1 MTLTQLA
8 YFVRIAEAQSLS
20 KAAAIVRVA
29 QPALSR
35 QLRNLEAELGTPL
48 FVRHAWGVTL
58 TAAGDVLLARA
69 RRTLMEAEGARDA
82 VQALAGQVSGDV
94 TVGVPT
100 SLATSFLPALAEAIH
115 LRYPKLR
122 ARFID
127 GFSALLH
134 ARTLSGELDLAIL
147 YQDRAMGPLR
157 TSLLLT
163 ERLVLVGPPGANV
176 TPGPA
181 AQMLDGRRLIIAA
194 RPNRLRLIVDQALL
208 GSAAP
213 EILEV
218 DSLPA
223 TLAMIERGAGF
234 TILPFSAVAAEARR
248 GAVAVSSLDEPRFS
262 RILVLARSM
271 EREPTPALA
280 AVESEVR
287 DLVEQM
293 SDTLAWQPLAIA
305 APERG
310 QS

>member
-48 FVRHAWGVTL
+48 LVRHPWGVTL

-69 RRTLMEAEGARDA
+69 RRTLAEAEAARDA
-82 VQALAGQVSGDV
+82 VQALAGQVSGTV

-100 SLATSFLPALAEAIH
+100 SLATSFLPALAAAVH

-163 ERLVLVGPPGANV
+163 ERLVLVGPPGSKV
-176 TPGPA
+176 PPGPVGE
-181 AQMLDGRRLIIAA
+181 MLDGRRLIIAA

-213 EILEV
+213 DILEV

-223 TLAMIERGAGF
+223 TLAMVERGAGF
-234 TILPFSAVAAEARR
+234 TILPYSAVAAEAQR
-248 GAVAVSSLDEPRFS
+248 GAVTVSRLDEPTLS
-262 RILVLARSM
+262 RTLVLARAM
-271 EREPTPALA
+271 EREPTPAIA

-293 SDTLAWQPLAIA
+293 SESLAWQALAIA
-305 APERG
+305 ATR
-310 QS
+310 